1 MAKNLVKSNS
11 WKIAWEPVCLNRY
24 NPESKLSQE
33 SRQKELL
40 KGWAL
45 ASLLIEGV
53 FLLTFSGN
61 TRSYYGERHRND
73 PKYFDPLKQKLSD
86 LMDVLDQSKIQNSLL
101 HIWCKKEHQ
110 AAPMSSASL
119 KSLWKSTS
127 HRGIWWENSF
137 HHFSFWH
144 QASTSG
150 GAKQTLHPQ
159 KYLLHGE
166 LELMIAY

>member
-1 MAKNLVKSNS
+1 M
-11 WKIAWEPVCLNRY
+11 R
-24 NPESKLSQE
+24 NPIF
-33 SRQKELL
+33 
-40 KGWAL
+40 G
-45 ASLLIEGV
+45 
-53 FLLTFSGN
+53 
-61 TRSYYGERHRND
+61 RSYGNLFTWRDNQPWKQTLLSVTTKGIILGLSPCINPYRRSISTRNHWKHST
-73 PKYFDPLKQKLSD
+73 PWRGTAQKRSEIRWHTQTEAIRTD
-86 LMDVLDQSKIQNSLL
+86 GCPWSVKIGNSLL

-127 HRGIWWENSF
+127 HWGIWWENSF